1 MPNGR
6 YGRSNP
12 YRSQFT
18 SNPYLQ
24 SVFEGIDMLVADT
37 QRHNLIAQRQAES
50 NVEFERTKNVAN
62 LQRKFGLLSGIAES
76 KGVVEPE
83 TKVDSL
89 KTMFG
94 LIQDPDIDISDLDI
108 KAFQKPAEPAE
119 PTRKLTEYAAHPQFG
134 FPKFKGK
141 ELPHDV
147 ADFMESESRM
157 RRKAYYDRKK
167 KTTTKEPPT
176 PRRRTLDEYRAEALK
191 ILHQGFTEGGFA
203 GKAGLTPEIVS
214 KFLELIDDLRRKDDT
229 GKWTDAEESVFKTL
243 KPLEVSGIGSQDKLE
258 SLEGVILES
267 ADRLRKM
274 RE

>member
-1 MPNGR
+1 MADGR
-6 YGRSNP
+6 YGGRNP
-12 YRSQFT
+12 YRSQFAA
-18 SNPYLQ
+18 NPYLQ

-37 QRHNLIAQRQAES
+37 QRHNLIAQQQELS
-50 NVEFERTKNVAN
+50 NVQFERQKNVAN

-83 TKVDSL
+83 TKMESL

-94 LIQDPDIDISDLDI
+94 LIQDPNVDISDLDL

-157 RRKAYYDRKK
+157 RRKAYYDRMK

-176 PRRRTLDEYRAEALK
+176 PRRRTLDEYRTEALK

-229 GKWTDAEESVFKTL
+229 GKWTDVEEAIFKEL
-243 KPLEVSGIGSQDKLE
+243 KPLEVSGIGSEEQR
-258 SLEGVILES
+258 EGLFGAILE
-267 ADRLRKM
+267 AVDRLRKM
-274 RE
+274 RK